1 MEENKEKREGNIE
14 SGSDRRTFLK
24 KGAVVSV
31 PLVLSAF
38 SRPVLAERC
47 GLSGLISGNLSGH
60 DDDQCVLGLSPGAW
74 KNRMA
79 GKNTGDV
86 LWPAPFTLDTLY
98 HDATYGFE
106 GNIYDDTTMYD
117 QLFCTSMTECGAGEH
132 FVAALLNAYYF
143 DNYVLSIADVHQLW
157 HEYMYND
164 TTTINEL
171 GYFEFN
177 TFLDST
183 WT

>member
-1 MEENKEKREGNIE
+1 MEENKEIREEIE
-14 SGSDRRTFLK
+14 AGSDRRTFMK

-47 GLSGLISGNLSGH
+47 GLSGLTSGNLSGH
-60 DDDQCVLGLSPGAW
+60 EDDQCVLGLSPGAW

-79 GKNTGDV
+79 GKNDKEV
-86 LWPAPFTLDTLY
+86 LWPAPFTLSTPY
-98 HDATYGFE
+98 HDATYGFA
-106 GNIYDDTTMYD
+106 GNLFGDASMYEV
-117 QLFCTSMTECGAGEH
+117 LFLTDYSVYPPGAH

-143 DNYVLSIADVHQLW
+143 DDYVLSVADVHQLW
-157 HEYMYND
+157 GEYLLSDYTTLDELGGFIDFNSFLD
-164 TTTINEL
+164 TT
-171 GYFEFN
+171 
-177 TFLDST
+177 